1 MWHEKF
7 TNKHGDVQYRYYEK
21 YKDPLTNKWR
31 RVSVVLNKNGK
42 QSQKEAQRRLNDR
55 IEAKLNDKTPTTLK
69 SLTFHAACDEWLE
82 YYKNHSGSKATTIK
96 EKVSNTNTVKNSI
109 DKEVLINNITHTYLQ
124 DIINEWA
131 KLHSKGHVQS
141 LVIIIRSVFKYAFK
155 YYDLQDISVLDK
167 IDIPKKAKTRDEL
180 QAKRNNYLEDS
191 EVKELLNCFDYL
203 IKHKKHSTRKRN
215 YKMVKAIVQFQIAN
229 GMRIGELLAI
239 KRENINYEDKTL
251 DIDGTINWV
260 TDKETGAFGV
270 KETTKTSKSYRT
282 IGLTTQSTNL
292 LKTLILENKKEN
304 QWNDKFIDRGYI
316 FTNTAGSPI
325 DLNKI
330 NNIIKEATEISSI
343 KKSVTTHT
351 LRHTHIS
358 TLAQLGINLKAIQD
372 RVGHSDYKTTLEI
385 YTHVTDQ
392 MAKDMMKKLEKV
404 GKWTNE
410 KFSGYFH

>member
-42 QSQKEAQRRLNDR
+42 QSQKEAQRRLNER
-55 IEAKLNDKTPTTLK
+55 IEAKFKDKTPTTLK

-96 EKVSNTNTVKNSI
+96 EKISNTNTVKNAI
-109 DKEVLINNITHTYLQ
+109 DKEVLINNITHNYLQ

-203 IKHKKHSTRKRN
+203 IKHKKHSSRKRN
-215 YKMVKAIVQFQIAN
+215 YQMVKAIVQFQVAN

-282 IGLTTQSTNL
+282 IGLTTQSINL

-351 LRHTHIS
+351 LRHAHIS
-358 TLAQLGINLKAIQD
+358 TLAQLGINLKAIQE

-392 MAKDMMKKLEKV
+392 MAKDMMNKLEHIS
-404 GKWTNE
+404 TY
-410 KFSGYFH
+410 S

>member
-7 TNKHGDVQYRYYEK
+7 TNKHGETKYRYYEK

-42 QSQKEAQRRLNDR
+42 QSQKEAQKCLNER

-82 YYKNHSGSKATTIK
+82 HYKNHSGSKATTIK
-96 EKVSNTNTVKNSI
+96 EKVSNTNTVKNAI

-131 KLHSKGHVQS
+131 KTHSKGHVQS
-141 LVIIIRSVFKYAFK
+141 LVIIIRSVFKYTFK

-191 EVKELLNCFDYL
+191 EVKELLSCFDYL

-239 KRENINYEDKTL
+239 KKDNINFEHKTL
-251 DIDGTINWV
+251 EIDGTINWV

-270 KETTKTSKSYRT
+270 KETTKTSKRYRT
-282 IGLTTQSTNL
+282 IGLTTQSINL
-292 LKTLILENKKEN
+292 IKTLILDNKKEN
-304 QWNDKFIDRGYI
+304 QWIEDFIDRGYI

-330 NNIIKEATEISSI
+330 NNIIKEATDISSI
-343 KKSVTTHT
+343 KKRVTTHT

-358 TLAQLGINLKAIQD
+358 TLAQLGINLKAIQE

-392 MAKDMMKKLEKV
+392 MAKDMMNKLEKV
-404 GKWTNE
+404 GI
-410 KFSGYFH
+410 

>member
-7 TNKHGDVQYRYYEK
+7 TNKHDETKYRYYEK

-42 QSQKEAQRRLNDR
+42 QSQKEAQKRLNER

-96 EKVSNTNTVKNSI
+96 EKVSNTNTVKNAI

-191 EVKELLNCFDYL
+191 EVKELLDCFDYL
-203 IKHKKHSTRKRN
+203 IKHKNHLSRKRN
-215 YKMVKAIVQFQIAN
+215 YNMVKAIVQFQIAN

-239 KRENINYEDKTL
+239 KSDNINYEDKTL
-251 DIDGTINWV
+251 DINGTINWV

-282 IGLTTQSTNL
+282 IGLTTQSINL
-292 LKTLILENKKEN
+292 LKTLILDNKKEN
-304 QWNDKFIDRGYI
+304 QWNEDFIDRGYV

-325 DLNKI
+325 DLNKV
-330 NNIIKEATEISSI
+330 NSIIKEATEISSI
-343 KKSVTTHT
+343 KKRVTTHT

-358 TLAQLGINLKAIQD
+358 TLAQLGINLKAIQE

-392 MAKDMMKKLEKV
+392 MAKDMMNKLERMS
-404 GKWTNE
+404 NNND
-410 KFSGYFH
+410 KFIL

>member
-7 TNKHGDVQYRYYEK
+7 TNKHGETQYRYYEK

-42 QSQKEAQRRLNDR
+42 QSQKEAQKLLNKR

-96 EKVSNTNTVKNSI
+96 EKISNTNTVKNAI

-191 EVKELLNCFDYL
+191 EVKELLSCFDYL

-239 KRENINYEDKTL
+239 KSDNINYEDKTL

-260 TDKETGAFGV
+260 TDKETGAFGI

-282 IGLTTQSTNL
+282 IGLTTQSINL
-292 LKTLILENKKEN
+292 LKTLILDNKKEN
-304 QWNDKFIDRGYI
+304 QWNEDFIDRGYI

-343 KKSVTTHT
+343 KKRVTTHT

-358 TLAQLGINLKAIQD
+358 TLAQLGINLKAIQE

-385 YTHVTDQ
+385 YTHVTDK
-392 MAKDMMKKLEKV
+392 MAKDMMNKLEHIS
-404 GKWTNE
+404 TY
-410 KFSGYFH
+410 S

>member
-7 TNKHGDVQYRYYEK
+7 TNKHGETKYRYYEK
-21 YKDPLTNKWR
+21 YKDPLTNKWQ

-42 QSQKEAQRRLNDR
+42 QSQKEAQKRLNER

-96 EKVSNTNTVKNSI
+96 EKVSNTNTVKNAI

-191 EVKELLNCFDYL
+191 EVKELLDCFDYL
-203 IKHKKHSTRKRN
+203 IKHKNHLSRKRN
-215 YKMVKAIVQFQIAN
+215 YNMVKAIVQFQIAN

-239 KRENINYEDKTL
+239 KSDNINYEDKTL
-251 DIDGTINWV
+251 DINGTINWV

-282 IGLTTQSTNL
+282 IGLTTQSINL
-292 LKTLILENKKEN
+292 LKTLILDNKKEN
-304 QWNDKFIDRGYI
+304 QWNEDFIDRGYV

-325 DLNKI
+325 DLNKV
-330 NNIIKEATEISSI
+330 NSIIKEATEISSI
-343 KKSVTTHT
+343 KKRVTTHT

-358 TLAQLGINLKAIQD
+358 TLAQLEINLKAIQD

-392 MAKDMMKKLEKV
+392 MAKDMMNKLERV
-404 GKWTNE
+404 EN
-410 KFSGYFH
+410 

>member
-42 QSQKEAQRRLNDR
+42 QSQKEAQKRLNER

-96 EKVSNTNTVKNSI
+96 EKISNTNTVKNAI
-109 DKEVLINNITHTYLQ
+109 DKEVLINNITHNYLQ

-191 EVKELLNCFDYL
+191 EVKELLSCFDYL

-239 KRENINYEDKTL
+239 KSDNINYEDKTL

-282 IGLTTQSTNL
+282 IGLTTQSINL
-292 LKTLILENKKEN
+292 LKSLILDNKKEN
-304 QWNDKFIDRGYI
+304 QWNEEFIDRGYI

-330 NNIIKEATEISSI
+330 NSIIKEATEISSI
-343 KKSVTTHT
+343 KKRVTTHT

-358 TLAQLGINLKAIQD
+358 TLAQLGINLKAIQE

-392 MAKDMMKKLEKV
+392 MAKDMMNKLETINIV
-404 GKWTNE
+404 
-410 KFSGYFH
+410 

>member
-7 TNKHGDVQYRYYEK
+7 INKHGETKYRYYEK

-42 QSQKEAQRRLNDR
+42 QSQKEAQKLLNKR

-96 EKVSNTNTVKNSI
+96 EKVSNTNTVKNAI

-191 EVKELLNCFDYL
+191 EVKELLSCFDYL
-203 IKHKKHSTRKRN
+203 IKHKNHSSRKRN
-215 YKMVKAIVQFQIAN
+215 YNMVKAIVQFQIAN

-239 KRENINYEDKTL
+239 KSDNINYEDKTL

-282 IGLTTQSTNL
+282 IGLTTQSINL

-304 QWNDKFIDRGYI
+304 QWNEEFIDRGYV

-330 NNIIKEATEISSI
+330 NSIIKEAAEISSI
-343 KKSVTTHT
+343 KKRVTTHT

-358 TLAQLGINLKAIQD
+358 TLAQLGINLKAIQE

-392 MAKDMMKKLEKV
+392 MAKDMMNKLETINIV
-404 GKWTNE
+404 
-410 KFSGYFH
+410 

>member
-7 TNKHGDVQYRYYEK
+7 TNKHGEVQYRYYEK

-42 QSQKEAQRRLNDR
+42 QSQKEAQRRLNER
-55 IEAKLNDKTPTTLK
+55 IEAKLNDKTPTNLK
-69 SLTFHAACDEWLE
+69 TLTFHGACDEWLE
-82 YYKNHSGSKATTIK
+82 HYKNHSGSKATTIK
-96 EKVSNTNTVKNSI
+96 EKVSNSNTVKNAI

-180 QAKRNNYLEDS
+180 QSKRNNYLEDS
-191 EVKELLNCFDYL
+191 EVKELLEFFDYL
-203 IKHKKHSTRKRN
+203 IKHKNHSTRKRN
-215 YKMVKAIVQFQIAN
+215 YQMVKAIVQFQIAN

-282 IGLTTQSTNL
+282 IGLTTQSINL

-304 QWNDKFIDRGYI
+304 QWNEEFTDRGYV

-325 DLNKI
+325 DLNKV
-330 NNIIKEATEISSI
+330 NSIIKEATEISSI
-343 KKSVTTHT
+343 KKRVTTHT

-358 TLAQLGINLKAIQD
+358 TLAQLGINLKAIQE

-392 MAKDMMKKLEKV
+392 IAKDMMNKLE
-404 GKWTNE
+404 GL
-410 KFSGYFH
+410 GG

>member
-7 TNKHGDVQYRYYEK
+7 TNKHGETKYRYYEK

-42 QSQKEAQRRLNDR
+42 QSQKEAQKRLNER

-96 EKVSNTNTVKNSI
+96 EKVSNTNTVKNAI

-167 IDIPKKAKTRDEL
+167 IDIPKKSKTRDEL

-191 EVKELLNCFDYL
+191 EVKELLDCFDYL
-203 IKHKKHSTRKRN
+203 IKHKNHLSRKRN
-215 YKMVKAIVQFQIAN
+215 YNMVKAIVQFQIAN

-239 KRENINYEDKTL
+239 KSDNINYEDKTL
-251 DIDGTINWV
+251 DINGTINWV

-282 IGLTTQSTNL
+282 IGLTTQSINL
-292 LKTLILENKKEN
+292 LKTLILDNKKEN
-304 QWNDKFIDRGYI
+304 QWNEDFIDRGYV

-325 DLNKI
+325 DLNKV
-330 NNIIKEATEISSI
+330 NSIIKEATEISSI
-343 KKSVTTHT
+343 KKRVTTHT

-392 MAKDMMKKLEKV
+392 MAKDMMNKLERV
-404 GKWTNE
+404 EN
-410 KFSGYFH
+410 

>member
-42 QSQKEAQRRLNDR
+42 QSQKEAQKRLNER

-96 EKVSNTNTVKNSI
+96 EKISNTNTVKNAI

-229 GMRIGELLAI
+229 GMRIGELLTI
-239 KRENINYEDKTL
+239 KSDNINYEDKTL

-260 TDKETGAFGV
+260 TDKETGTFGV

-282 IGLTTQSTNL
+282 IGLTTQSINL
-292 LKTLILENKKEN
+292 LKTLILDNKKEN
-304 QWNDKFIDRGYI
+304 QWNEDFIDRGYV

-330 NNIIKEATEISSI
+330 NNIIKEATDISSI
-343 KKSVTTHT
+343 KKRVTTHT

-358 TLAQLGINLKAIQD
+358 TLAQLGINLKAIQE

-392 MAKDMMKKLEKV
+392 MAKDMMKKLEFIKI
-404 GKWTNE
+404 
-410 KFSGYFH
+410 

>member
-42 QSQKEAQRRLNDR
+42 QSQKEAQRRLNER
-55 IEAKLNDKTPTTLK
+55 IEAKLKDKTPTTLK

-96 EKVSNTNTVKNSI
+96 EKISNTNTVKNAI
-109 DKEVLINNITHTYLQ
+109 DKEVLINNITHNYLQ

-203 IKHKKHSTRKRN
+203 IKHKKHSSRKRN
-215 YKMVKAIVQFQIAN
+215 YQMVKAIVQFQVAN

-282 IGLTTQSTNL
+282 IGLTTQSINL

-351 LRHTHIS
+351 LRHAHIS
-358 TLAQLGINLKAIQD
+358 TLAQLGINLKAIQE

-392 MAKDMMKKLEKV
+392 MAKDMMNKLEHIS
-404 GKWTNE
+404 TY
-410 KFSGYFH
+410 S

>member
-42 QSQKEAQRRLNDR
+42 QSQKEAQKLLNKR

-96 EKVSNTNTVKNSI
+96 EKISNTNTVKNAI

-180 QAKRNNYLEDS
+180 QAKRNNYLEES
-191 EVKELLNCFDYL
+191 EVKELLSCFDYL

-229 GMRIGELLAI
+229 GTRIGELLAI
-239 KRENINYEDKTL
+239 KSDNINYEDKTL

-260 TDKETGAFGV
+260 TDKETGTFGV

-282 IGLTTQSTNL
+282 IGLTTQSINL
-292 LKTLILENKKEN
+292 LKTLILDNKKEN
-304 QWNDKFIDRGYI
+304 QWNEDFIDRSYI

-330 NNIIKEATEISSI
+330 NNIIKEATDISSI
-343 KKSVTTHT
+343 KKRVTTHT

-358 TLAQLGINLKAIQD
+358 TLAQLGINLKAIQE

-392 MAKDMMKKLEKV
+392 MAKNMMKKLEFIKI
-404 GKWTNE
+404 
-410 KFSGYFH
+410 

>member
-7 TNKHGDVQYRYYEK
+7 TNKHGDVKYRYYEK

-42 QSQKEAQRRLNDR
+42 QSQKEAQRRLNER

-96 EKVSNTNTVKNSI
+96 EKISNTNTVKNAI
-109 DKEVLINNITHTYLQ
+109 DKEVLINNITHNYLQ

-203 IKHKKHSTRKRN
+203 IKHKKHSSRKRN
-215 YKMVKAIVQFQIAN
+215 YQMVKAIVQFQVAN

-282 IGLTTQSTNL
+282 IGLTTQSINL

-358 TLAQLGINLKAIQD
+358 TLAQLGINLKAIQE

-392 MAKDMMKKLEKV
+392 MAKDMMNKLEHIS
-404 GKWTNE
+404 TY
-410 KFSGYFH
+410 S

>member
-42 QSQKEAQRRLNDR
+42 QSQKEAQKRLNER

-69 SLTFHAACDEWLE
+69 ALTFHAACDEWLE
-82 YYKNHSGSKATTIK
+82 FYKNHSGSKATTIK
-96 EKVSNTNTVKNSI
+96 EKISNTNTVKNAI

-191 EVKELLNCFDYL
+191 EVKELLSCFDYL
-203 IKHKKHSTRKRN
+203 IKHKNHSSRKRN
-215 YKMVKAIVQFQIAN
+215 YNMVKAIVQFQIAN

-239 KRENINYEDKTL
+239 KSDNINYEDKTL

-282 IGLTTQSTNL
+282 IGLTTQSINL

-304 QWNDKFIDRGYI
+304 QWNEEFIDRGYV

-330 NNIIKEATEISSI
+330 NSIIKEATEISSI
-343 KKSVTTHT
+343 KKRVTTHT

-392 MAKDMMKKLEKV
+392 MAKDMMNKLERV
-404 GKWTNE
+404 EN
-410 KFSGYFH
+410 

>member
-7 TNKHGDVQYRYYEK
+7 TNKHGETKYRYYEK

-42 QSQKEAQRRLNDR
+42 QSQKEAQKRLNER

-96 EKVSNTNTVKNSI
+96 EKVSNTNTVKNAI

-191 EVKELLNCFDYL
+191 EVKELLDCFDYL
-203 IKHKKHSTRKRN
+203 IKHKNHLSRKRN
-215 YKMVKAIVQFQIAN
+215 YNMVKAIVQFQIAN

-239 KRENINYEDKTL
+239 KSDNINYEDKTL
-251 DIDGTINWV
+251 DINGTINWV

-282 IGLTTQSTNL
+282 IGLTTQSINL
-292 LKTLILENKKEN
+292 LKTLILDNKKEN
-304 QWNDKFIDRGYI
+304 QWNEDFIDRGYV

-325 DLNKI
+325 DLNKV
-330 NNIIKEATEISSI
+330 NSIIKEATEISSI
-343 KKSVTTHT
+343 KKRVTTHT

-392 MAKDMMKKLEKV
+392 MAKDMMNKLERV
-404 GKWTNE
+404 EN
-410 KFSGYFH
+410 

>member
-7 TNKHGDVQYRYYEK
+7 TNKHGEVQYRYYEK

-42 QSQKEAQRRLNDR
+42 QSQKEAQKRLNER

-82 YYKNHSGSKATTIK
+82 HYKNHSGSKATTIK
-96 EKVSNTNTVKNSI
+96 EKVSNTNTVKNAI

-131 KLHSKGHVQS
+131 KTHSKGHVQS
-141 LVIIIRSVFKYAFK
+141 LVIIIRSVFKYTFK

-191 EVKELLNCFDYL
+191 EVKELLSCFDYL

-282 IGLTTQSTNL
+282 IGLTTQSINL
-292 LKTLILENKKEN
+292 LKTLILDNKKEN
-304 QWNDKFIDRGYI
+304 QWNEDFIDRGYV

-325 DLNKI
+325 DLNKV
-330 NNIIKEATEISSI
+330 NSIIKEATEISSI
-343 KKSVTTHT
+343 KKRVTTHT

-358 TLAQLGINLKAIQD
+358 TLAQLGINLKAIQE

-392 MAKDMMKKLEKV
+392 MAKDMMDKLETINIV
-404 GKWTNE
+404 
-410 KFSGYFH
+410 

>member
-42 QSQKEAQRRLNDR
+42 QSQKEAQKLLNKR
-55 IEAKLNDKTPTTLK
+55 IEAKLKDKTPTTLK

-96 EKVSNTNTVKNSI
+96 EKISNTNTVKNAI

-124 DIINEWA
+124 DIINNWA
-131 KLHSKGHVQS
+131 SIHSKGHVQS

-282 IGLTTQSTNL
+282 IGITTQSINL

-304 QWNDKFIDRGYI
+304 QWNDNFIDRGYI

-330 NNIIKEATEISSI
+330 NTIIKETTEISSI

-358 TLAQLGINLKAIQD
+358 TLAQLGINLKVIQE

-392 MAKDMMKKLEKV
+392 MAKDMMNKLEHIS
-404 GKWTNE
+404 TY
-410 KFSGYFH
+410 S

>member
-42 QSQKEAQRRLNDR
+42 QSQKEAQKLLNKR

-96 EKVSNTNTVKNSI
+96 EKISNTNTVKNGI

-191 EVKELLNCFDYL
+191 EVKELLSCFDYL

-215 YKMVKAIVQFQIAN
+215 YKMVKTIVQFQIAN

-239 KRENINYEDKTL
+239 KRENINCEDKTL
-251 DIDGTINWV
+251 DIDGTINWIV
-260 TDKETGAFGV
+260 DKETGAFGV

-282 IGLTTQSTNL
+282 IGLTTQSINL
-292 LKTLILENKKEN
+292 LKTLILDNKKEN
-304 QWNDKFIDRGYI
+304 QWNEDFIDRGYI

-330 NNIIKEATEISSI
+330 NNIIKEATDISSI
-343 KKSVTTHT
+343 KKRVTTHT

-392 MAKDMMKKLEKV
+392 MAKDMMNKLETINIV
-404 GKWTNE
+404 
-410 KFSGYFH
+410 

>member
-7 TNKHGDVQYRYYEK
+7 TNKHGETKYRYYEK

-42 QSQKEAQRRLNDR
+42 QSQKEAQKRLNER

-96 EKVSNTNTVKNSI
+96 EKISNTNTVKNAI

-180 QAKRNNYLEDS
+180 QAKRNNYLEES
-191 EVKELLNCFDYL
+191 EVKELLSCFDYL

-282 IGLTTQSTNL
+282 IGLTTQSINL
-292 LKTLILENKKEN
+292 LKTLFLENKKEN
-304 QWNDKFIDRGYI
+304 QWNEDFIDRGYI

-325 DLNKI
+325 DLNKV
-330 NNIIKEATEISSI
+330 NSIIKEATEISSI
-343 KKSVTTHT
+343 KKRVTTHT

-358 TLAQLGINLKAIQD
+358 TLAQLGINLKAIQE

-392 MAKDMMKKLEKV
+392 MAKDMMNKLETINIV
-404 GKWTNE
+404 
-410 KFSGYFH
+410 

>member
-7 TNKHGDVQYRYYEK
+7 TNKHGETKYRYYEK

-42 QSQKEAQRRLNDR
+42 QSQKEAQKRLNER

-96 EKVSNTNTVKNSI
+96 EKLSNTNTVKNAI

-141 LVIIIRSVFKYAFK
+141 LVTIIRSVFKYAFK

-191 EVKELLNCFDYL
+191 EVKELLSCFDYL
-203 IKHKKHSTRKRN
+203 IKHKNHSSRKRN
-215 YKMVKAIVQFQIAN
+215 YNMVKAIVQFQIAN

-239 KRENINYEDKTL
+239 KSDNINYEDKTL

-282 IGLTTQSTNL
+282 IGLTTQSINL
-292 LKTLILENKKEN
+292 LKTLILDNKKEN
-304 QWNDKFIDRGYI
+304 QWNEDFIDRGYV

-325 DLNKI
+325 DLNKV
-330 NNIIKEATEISSI
+330 NSIIKEATEISSI
-343 KKSVTTHT
+343 KKRVTTHT

-392 MAKDMMKKLEKV
+392 MAKDMMNKLERV
-404 GKWTNE
+404 EN
-410 KFSGYFH
+410 

>member
-7 TNKHGDVQYRYYEK
+7 TNKHGETKYRYYEK

-42 QSQKEAQRRLNDR
+42 QSQKEAQKLLNKR
-55 IEAKLNDKTPTTLK
+55 IETKLNDKTPTTLK

-191 EVKELLNCFDYL
+191 EVKELLSCFDYL

-239 KRENINYEDKTL
+239 KSDNINYKDKTL

-282 IGLTTQSTNL
+282 IELTTQSINL

-304 QWNDKFIDRGYI
+304 QWNGDFIDRGYV

-325 DLNKI
+325 DLNKV
-330 NNIIKEATEISSI
+330 NSIIKEATEISSI
-343 KKSVTTHT
+343 KKRVTTHT

-358 TLAQLGINLKAIQD
+358 TLAQLGINLKAIQE

-392 MAKDMMKKLEKV
+392 MAKDMMNKLEKV
-404 GKWTNE
+404 GIE
-410 KFSGYFH
+410 

>member
-7 TNKHGDVQYRYYEK
+7 TNKHGETKYRYYEK

-42 QSQKEAQRRLNDR
+42 QSQKEAQKRLNER

-96 EKVSNTNTVKNSI
+96 EKVSNTNTVKNAI

-124 DIINEWA
+124 NNINEWA
-131 KLHSKGHVQS
+131 KIHSKGHVQS

-191 EVKELLNCFDYL
+191 EVKELLSCFDYL

-239 KRENINYEDKTL
+239 KSDNINYEDKTL

-260 TDKETGAFGV
+260 TDKETGAFGI

-282 IGLTTQSTNL
+282 IGLTTQSINL

-304 QWNDKFIDRGYI
+304 QWNEDFIDRGYI
-316 FTNTAGSPI
+316 FTNTADSPI

-330 NNIIKEATEISSI
+330 NNIIKEATDISSI
-343 KKSVTTHT
+343 KKRVTTHT

-358 TLAQLGINLKAIQD
+358 TLAQLGINLKAIQE

-392 MAKDMMKKLEKV
+392 MAKDMMNRLE
-404 GKWTNE
+404 NE
-410 KFSGYFH
+410 NILFK

>member
-7 TNKHGDVQYRYYEK
+7 TNKYGETKYRYYEK

-42 QSQKEAQRRLNDR
+42 QSQKEAQKLLNKR
-55 IEAKLNDKTPTTLK
+55 IEVKLNDKTPTTLK

-82 YYKNHSGSKATTIK
+82 YYKNHSGSKVTTIK
-96 EKVSNTNTVKNSI
+96 EKISNTNTVKNAI
-109 DKEVLINNITHTYLQ
+109 DKEVLINNIMHTYLQ

-191 EVKELLNCFDYL
+191 EVKELLSCFDYL
-203 IKHKKHSTRKRN
+203 IKHKNHSSRKRN
-215 YKMVKAIVQFQIAN
+215 YNMVKAIVQFQIAN

-239 KRENINYEDKTL
+239 KSDNINYEDKTL

-282 IGLTTQSTNL
+282 IGLTTQSINL
-292 LKTLILENKKEN
+292 LKTLILDNKKEN
-304 QWNDKFIDRGYI
+304 QWNEDFIDRGYV

-325 DLNKI
+325 DLNKV
-330 NNIIKEATEISSI
+330 NSIIKEATEISSI
-343 KKSVTTHT
+343 KKRVTTHT

-358 TLAQLGINLKAIQD
+358 TLAQLGINLKAIQE

-392 MAKDMMKKLEKV
+392 MAKDMMNKLERMS
-404 GKWTNE
+404 NNND
-410 KFSGYFH
+410 KFIL

>member
-7 TNKHGDVQYRYYEK
+7 TNKHGEVQYRYYEK

-42 QSQKEAQRRLNDR
+42 QSQKEAQKRLNER

-82 YYKNHSGSKATTIK
+82 HYKNHSGSKATTIK
-96 EKVSNTNTVKNSI
+96 EKVSNTNTVKNAI

-131 KLHSKGHVQS
+131 KTHSKGHVQS
-141 LVIIIRSVFKYAFK
+141 LVIIIRSVFKYTFK

-191 EVKELLNCFDYL
+191 EVKELLSCFDYL

-239 KRENINYEDKTL
+239 KSNNINYEDKTL

-282 IGLTTQSTNL
+282 IGLTTQSINL
-292 LKTLILENKKEN
+292 LKTLILDNKKEN
-304 QWNDKFIDRGYI
+304 QWNEDFIDRGYV

-325 DLNKI
+325 DLNKV
-330 NNIIKEATEISSI
+330 NSIIKEATEISSI
-343 KKSVTTHT
+343 KKRVTTHT

-358 TLAQLGINLKAIQD
+358 TLAQLGINLKAIQE

-392 MAKDMMKKLEKV
+392 MAKDMMNKLEKV
-404 GKWTNE
+404 GI
-410 KFSGYFH
+410 